1 MFMPYTQEVWPSM
14 ALMHIVLR
22 TKADP
27 VTAIGAARQIIHDL
41 DAGIPLADVSTLTDI
56 TKRSMATNRFSM
68 LVVGFFGVLALV
80 LAAVGIYGII
90 AYSANQRTREIAIRI
105 ALGAQR
111 GDVFSMVLGQG
122 LRLAALGI
130 FFGLLT
136 ALLVGRVLA
145 GSLYGVS
152 ASDPLT
158 LGCVALLITIV
169 TLAASVLPARRAAST
184 APMEALRSD

>member
-1 MFMPYTQEVWPSM
+1 
-14 ALMHIVLR
+14 
-22 TKADP
+22 
-27 VTAIGAARQIIHDL
+27 
-41 DAGIPLADVSTLTDI
+41 
-56 TKRSMATNRFSM
+56 M
-68 LVVGFFGVLALV
+68 LVVGFFGALALV

-90 AYSANQRTREIAIRI
+90 AFSASQRTREIAIRI

-111 GDVFSMVLGQG
+111 GNVFGMVLGQG

-130 FFGLLT
+130 LFGVLT

-158 LGCVALLITIV
+158 LGSVALLITV
-169 TLAASVLPARRAAST
+169 VALAASFLPARRAATT
-184 APMEALRSD
+184 APMEALRGD

>member
-1 MFMPYTQEVWPSM
+1 
-14 ALMHIVLR
+14 
-22 TKADP
+22 
-27 VTAIGAARQIIHDL
+27 
-41 DAGIPLADVSTLTDI
+41 
-56 TKRSMATNRFSM
+56 MATNRFSM

>member
-1 MFMPYTQEVWPSM
+1 
-14 ALMHIVLR
+14 
-22 TKADP
+22 
-27 VTAIGAARQIIHDL
+27 
-41 DAGIPLADVSTLTDI
+41 
-56 TKRSMATNRFSM
+56 
-68 LVVGFFGVLALV
+68 
-80 LAAVGIYGII
+80 
-90 AYSANQRTREIAIRI
+90 
-105 ALGAQR
+105 
-111 GDVFSMVLGQG
+111 MVLGQG